1 MSKIVYKKPHIKIT
15 YFTDPVCST
24 CWIIDTYIDK
34 LLQEYQDIITLE
46 VKMGGLL
53 RSWDDLEFQDKS
65 IPKEE
70 YICRLWDDES
80 QKNGICLDPKVWR
93 SKPVSSSYPASI
105 AYYAAKYQG
114 RKKAFD
120 FLYSLREMLFLQGKD
135 ISEESTILA
144 AALEHNLNI
153 DEFNEALEN
162 GKAEALFY
170 ADMMLRD
177 ELGVVEFPTLIFTNL
192 DGEAEM
198 GKWYTEE
205 NNFEKLYE
213 NWEEI
218 IQRLTHGKALKKIQN
233 LNARDVL
240 KSRTRLSLK
249 QICVLT
255 GKKEELIEK
264 ELLKLHFEGVV
275 VEEHLNNVKY
285 WRYNDTTFRI
295 KKNRLS
301 DKEISI
307 LGGGIGGVYT
317 AICTQIAGNKAKVY
331 ERRTDYTKHGIGF
344 IVLKNGIN
352 ALDAIGLKNNLYK
365 RGNTINKFKAIE
377 PTGDLIVEKY
387 LNDCIAISRQDFM
400 EMLLNEV
407 DQEVIQFNQE
417 VSTFEQNGQ
426 PSKLVANLESGR
438 KLKADIFIA
447 SDGIHSKIRQNLFP
461 DQLPVAVSER
471 EIVGKVHC
479 PNLEFKIDQFI
490 KIVDTKQ
497 GIYMGVLPLGNDDYI
512 WFVQFNNELTP
523 IEDSSVASLQV
534 HAKQFTENYPS
545 DFKRIIEATDFSD
558 VFLWVSKRM
567 DILPRFD
574 NKNVVLVGDAAHPL
588 LPFTSQGA
596 NSAVEDGAALISI
609 LTNQC
614 PTETLEM
621 AFEEYYE
628 NRKISIEH
636 YLKEGD
642 MLLRDFEN
650 LSANK
655 GFNLPLSVH

>member
-1 MSKIVYKKPHIKIT
+1 MSKIVYQKPQIRIT

-34 LLQEYQDIITLE
+34 LLVEYQDIISLD
-46 VKMGGLL
+46 VKMGGMLK
-53 RSWDDLEFQDKS
+53 SWDELSFQDQS
-65 IPKEE
+65 IAKEE
-70 YICRLWDDES
+70 YICGLWDAES
-80 QKNGICLDPKVWR
+80 KTNGVCLNADIWR
-93 SKPVSSSYPASI
+93 TNPVSSSYPASI
-105 AYYAAKYQG
+105 AFYAARLQDQ
-114 RKKAFD
+114 KKAFN
-120 FLYSLREMLFLQGKD
+120 FLYTLREMLFLQGKD
-135 ISEESTILA
+135 ISKEQSILA
-144 AALEHNLNI
+144 AALENDINI
-153 DEFNEALEN
+153 NEFLDSIKS
-162 GKAEALFY
+162 GKAEALFQ
-170 ADMMLRD
+170 ADLALKN
-177 ELGVVEFPTLIFTNL
+177 EQNVLEFPTFIFTNL
-192 DGEAEM
+192 DGESEK
-198 GKWYTEE
+198 GRLYSED
-205 NNFEKLYE
+205 NNFDNLYE

-218 IQRLTHGKALKKIQN
+218 IFRLTHGNALKKIQN

-255 GKKEELIEK
+255 GKKEELIQK
-264 ELLKLHFEGVV
+264 ELSKLLLEGIV
-275 VEEHLNNVKY
+275 VEEQLDATKY

-295 KKNRLS
+295 KKHRLI

-307 LGGGIGGVYT
+307 LGGGIGGIYT
-317 AICTQIAGNKAKVY
+317 AICAQIAGNKAKVF
-331 ERRTDYTKHGIGF
+331 ERRADYTKHGIGF

-365 RGNTINKFKAIE
+365 CGNTINQFKAIE
-377 PTGDLIVEKY
+377 PSGDLIVEKY
-387 LNDCIAISRQDFM
+387 LNDCIAISRHDFM
-400 EMLLNEV
+400 EMLLKEV
-407 DQEVIQFNQE
+407 DQESIQFNQE
-417 VSTFEQNGQ
+417 VNTFEQNGQ
-426 PSKLVANLESGR
+426 PSKFVANLESGG

-461 DQLPVAVSER
+461 EQLPVAVSER

-479 PNLEFKIDQFI
+479 PNLDFKIDQFI

-512 WFVQFNNELTP
+512 WFLQFNNERTP
-523 IEDSSVASLQV
+523 IEDSSPASLQV
-534 HAKQFTENYPS
+534 HAKQFTEHYPAG
-545 DFKRIIEATDFSD
+545 FKQIIDATDFAD
-558 VFLWVSKRM
+558 VFLWISKRM
-567 DILPRFD
+567 EMLPRFD
-574 NKNVVLVGDAAHPL
+574 KRNVVLVGDAAHPL

-628 NRKISIEH
+628 NRKISIQH

-650 LSANK
+650 LTENT